1 MAIAA
6 FVLWLAYG
14 VWQWRRSAQLYE
26 RLSGIPVRKRMVNAT
41 LLLLG
46 SAVALV
52 AVFYLIQQS
61 SPKVIPPWGWAVLI
75 VAGLG
80 FVHAQTLAAAMII
93 STALRK
99 PDR

>member
-1 MAIAA
+1 MAFAA
-6 FVLWLAYG
+6 FALWLAYG
-14 VWQWRRSAQLYE
+14 IWQWRRSMQLYDK
-26 RLSGIPVRKRMVNAT
+26 LADIPVRKRTVNAT

-46 SAVALV
+46 SGVALV
-52 AVFYLIQQS
+52 AVFYFIQQA